1 MDEKRQ
7 PGISFDGI
15 ILAKENFWRDY
26 SVPEEATPD
35 MSINVSWNNQ
45 GDHWVTEFS
54 FSLRLMYEETRVLQL
69 DSTFIAFFSVVQGEE
84 NMDMERFV
92 QSHSPAL
99 MFPYIREHISAV
111 TQKAGVK
118 PVLLAPVNVLAML
131 KDAKGRTSDADEA
144 DQFVSLDPGE

>member
-1 MDEKRQ
+1 MLV
-7 PGISFDGI
+7 GIT
-15 ILAKENFWRDY
+15 R
-26 SVPEEATPD
+26 
-35 MSINVSWNNQ
+35 
-45 GDHWVTEFS
+45 GDHWVTQFS
-54 FSLRLMYEETRVLQL
+54 FSLRLMYEEVKVLQL
-69 DSTFIAFFSVVQGEE
+69 DSTFVGFFSVVQGEE

-118 PVLLAPVNVLAML
+118 TSVIAPVNVLAML

-144 DQFVSLDPGE
+144 DQFVSLDPGGVKTRGVKVFFSRGSHYFMILVHI